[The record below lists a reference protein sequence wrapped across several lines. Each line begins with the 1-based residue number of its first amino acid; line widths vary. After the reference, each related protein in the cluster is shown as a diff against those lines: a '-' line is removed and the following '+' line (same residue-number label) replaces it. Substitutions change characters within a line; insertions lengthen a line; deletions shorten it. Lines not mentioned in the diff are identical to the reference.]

1 MRSQEADPLPKVQR
15 AKDLLR
21 RAPGVKL
28 LQKLKGHH
36 GLRQREERG
45 CRQSQHSRTG
55 TDREAATDL
64 PGFICMEQEG

>member
-1 MRSQEADPLPKVQR
+1 MRSQEADPVPKVQR
-15 AKDLLR
+15 AEDLLR

-36 GLRQREERG
+36 GLRQREKRG
-45 CRQSQHSRTG
+45 CLQSQHSQTG

-64 PGFICMEQEG
+64 RDVIWMEQEG